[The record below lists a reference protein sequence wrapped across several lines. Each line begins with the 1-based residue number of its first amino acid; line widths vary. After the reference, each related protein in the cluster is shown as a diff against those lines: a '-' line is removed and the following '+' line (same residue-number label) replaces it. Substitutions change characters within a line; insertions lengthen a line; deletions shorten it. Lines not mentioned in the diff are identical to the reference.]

1 VPYEC
6 QAIKE
11 MLVDLLISSS
21 LPAKIKQKHSIIK
34 SIPSHELLNETLGSH
49 IPFVILKS
57 MQLLEALTA
66 ILSVDARTR
75 PVYEKSSKIGE
86 HVLFV
91 L

>member
-1 VPYEC
+1 MKTGFNIRILHETFG
-6 QAIKE
+6 
-11 MLVDLLISSS
+11 
-21 LPAKIKQKHSIIK
+21 
-34 SIPSHELLNETLGSH
+34 ELLNETLGSH